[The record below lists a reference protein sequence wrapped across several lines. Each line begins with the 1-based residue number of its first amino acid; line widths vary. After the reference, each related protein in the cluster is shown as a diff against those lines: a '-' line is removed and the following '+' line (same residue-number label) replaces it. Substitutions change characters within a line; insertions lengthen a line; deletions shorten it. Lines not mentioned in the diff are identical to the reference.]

1 MLASLRVRTA
11 QCYDA
16 LFVGDGDRTAS
27 QHEPLMDLIE
37 RDSEEGTSFLKTVM
51 FFGGLG
57 GILLSLCCSI
67 FLGLHWDRAAY
78 CNRPLRW
85 WLLVHCA
92 LQLVQAPVRLVFFAQ
107 MQASVNDRGDIR
119 ACVRGF
125 TQSAA
130 WQISRKVS
138 TLSSGWFVLG
148 IVWVL
153 NSAYCKECPG
163 LYWLCTTVIMAT
175 VSRILITVISYYYTF
190 PSRRSQEKKPVGATE
205 EVINKLEMV
214 KYTPE
219 LFDDPGTTCAICLS
233 EFSEG
238 DVLRKLPC
246 NHCQFHSDCI
256 DKWLLRIKKC
266 PLCMGDVDKCS
277 SSHCKH
283 D

>member
-1 MLASLRVRTA
+1 MLASLRTRTA
-11 QCYDA
+11 RCYDA
-16 LFVGDGDRTAS
+16 LFVGDSDRTTT

-37 RDSEEGTSFLKTVM
+37 RDSDEGSAFLKTVM

-57 GILLSLCCSI
+57 GILLGLCCSV
-67 FLGLHWDRAAY
+67 FLALNWERAAL

-92 LQLVQAPVRLVFFAQ
+92 MQLLQAPVRLVFFAQ
-107 MQASVNDRGDIR
+107 MQATETNRGDIR
-119 ACVRGF
+119 VCVRGF

-163 LYWLCTTVIMAT
+163 LYWLCTTVILAT
-175 VSRILITVISYYYTF
+175 VGRILITVTSYYYTF
-190 PSRRSQEKKPVGATE
+190 PSRRSQEKKPTGATIE
-205 EVINKLEMV
+205 AIKKLETV
-214 KYTPE
+214 IYTPE
-219 LFDDPGTTCAICLS
+219 LFDEGTTCAICLS
-233 EFSEG
+233 EFNEG
-238 DVLRKLPC
+238 DELRKLPC

-266 PLCMGDVDKCS
+266 PLCMGDVDKC
-277 SSHCKH
+277 CKH

>member
-1 MLASLRVRTA
+1 
-11 QCYDA
+11 
-16 LFVGDGDRTAS
+16 
-27 QHEPLMDLIE
+27 
-37 RDSEEGTSFLKTVM
+37 M

-57 GILLSLCCSI
+57 GILLGLCCTI
-67 FLGLHWDRAAY
+67 FLGLHWERAAY

-85 WLLVHCA
+85 WLMVHCA
-92 LQLVQAPVRLVFFAQ
+92 MQLLQAPVRLVFFAQ
-107 MQASVNDRGDIR
+107 MQAAETDRSDIR

-130 WQISRKVS
+130 WQISRKIS

-190 PSRRSQEKKPVGATE
+190 PSRRNQEKKPTGATV
-205 EVINKLEMV
+205 EVINKLETV

-219 LFDDPGTTCAICLS
+219 LFDDPNTTCAICLS
-233 EFSEG
+233 EFSDG

-266 PLCMGDVDKCS
+266 PLCMGDVDAKQCS
-277 SSHCKH
+277 ARCK
-283 D
+283 